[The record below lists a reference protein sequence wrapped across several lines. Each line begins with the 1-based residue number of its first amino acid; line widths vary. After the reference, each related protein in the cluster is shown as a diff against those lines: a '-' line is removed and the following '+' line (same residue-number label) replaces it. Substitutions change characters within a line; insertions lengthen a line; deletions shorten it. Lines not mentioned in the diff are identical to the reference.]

1 MLLVY
6 YPAICHDRVTPSVRL
21 LSPPRSWEG
30 SHLGQA
36 GCARV
41 GPNWATRV
49 LTTLARDWGA
59 VTIRKVEITMAAL
72 DPFRSDCLSGGVAS
86 P

>member
-1 MLLVY
+1 M
-6 YPAICHDRVTPSVRL
+6 
-21 LSPPRSWEG
+21 
-30 SHLGQA
+30 GQP

-49 LTTLARDWGA
+49 LTTLALDWGA